1 MIYENFITQTHVL
14 ELIILFFICYLASR
28 FIERKIVLRWKM
40 KKIDKATGTQFEKY
54 LKYLFEE
61 MGYRVRHTGKSGDY
75 GADLILYSSNPK
87 EKIVVQAKR
96 YRQPVGQEA
105 VREAVAAVAYYK
117 ADKAMVVTNSKFTTA
132 AQQLAKS
139 NQVILYDRN
148 WLYKAAVQKPV
159 KKASKSEAG
168 QPLGTTAEIIY
179 RRRVQTSAHKPDIK
193 MIEHLLDE
201 SLEDAGYTIISEGG
215 KR

>member
-1 MIYENFITQTHVL
+1 MINNSFITQTQAL
-14 ELIILFFICYLASR
+14 ELIILFFICFFTSR

-61 MGYRVRHTGKSGDY
+61 NGYRVRHTGKSGDY

-117 ADKAMVVTNSKFTTA
+117 ADRAMVVTNSKFTPA

-139 NQVILYDRN
+139 NHVTLYDRN
-148 WLYKAAVQKPV
+148 WLYKAAAQKAE
-159 KKASKSEAG
+159 KNAFILKSNPAVN
-168 QPLGTTAEIIY
+168 TTEIIY
-179 RRRVQTSAHKPDIK
+179 RRKVQAPSCQSEIK

-201 SLEDAGYTIISEGG
+201 SLEDAGYTIISE
-215 KR
+215 RNNA